1 MKMHSIKYLLKEGVL
16 NAWANRLMS
25 LASVGVL
32 VACMVVIGL
41 AILISENV
49 NLVMGRLEQQ
59 NVVMVYMD
67 DYAWALYGQGS
78 DDKTDSKD
86 TSSASSNVSSEN
98 TSSKTDD
105 TSSDTDTTSSDT
117 DSTSS
122 KTNED
127 NSEDQTE
134 EEEEIKDAD
143 SILPND
149 YVIHNEQEAKELCK
163 KIEKISNV
171 KSAKYIKRD
180 DALEQLRQNFL
191 KDQAGFFNFLD
202 EEYGNPLPDAAEVT
216 MLDMAQFDQTLEE
229 IKKLDGVAYIRAQ
242 DDIADKILTIK
253 NGIGIAGICIISIL
267 IIIALVIVSNTIRV
281 TMYNRK
287 LEISIMKAVG
297 ATDAFVRIPFVA
309 EGMLIGIVSALVSEG
324 LLYFCY
330 RIASE
335 AIASE
340 LQTTELI
347 AYGDV
352 AWYLLLVFVA
362 IGIFAGALGS
372 IIIIGK
378 YLRKEGSEFAAI

>member
-67 DYAWALYGQGS
+67 DYAWALYGEGS
-78 DDKTDSKD
+78 DDNTDSKD
-86 TSSASSNVSSEN
+86 ASSASSNTSSE
-98 TSSKTDD
+98 D
-105 TSSDTDTTSSDT
+105 TSSST

-122 KTNED
+122 EANQD
-127 NSEDQTE
+127 NSADQTQTQ
-134 EEEEIKDAD
+134 EEIKDQN
-143 SILPND
+143 SIKPTD

-163 KIEKISNV
+163 KIEKIPNV

-216 MLDMAQFDQTLEE
+216 MLDMAQFDQTLEK
-229 IKKLDGVAYIRAQ
+229 IKKLDGVAYVRAQ
-242 DDIADKILTIK
+242 GDIADKILTIK

-309 EGMLIGIVSALVSEG
+309 EGMLIGIISALVSEG

-352 AWYLLLVFVA
+352 AWYLLLVFMG

>member
-49 NLVMGRLEQQ
+49 TLAMGKLEQQ
-59 NVVMVYMD
+59 NVVMVYMK
-67 DYAWALYGQGS
+67 DYSWALYGQ
-78 DDKTDSKD
+78 DDVKPD
-86 TSSASSNVSSEN
+86 N
-98 TSSKTDD
+98 
-105 TSSDTDTTSSDT
+105 DTTSSQ
-117 DSTSS
+117 TSS
-122 KTNED
+122 QADTTSSETEQVAED
-127 NSEDQTE
+127 NTESASSENNQTE
-134 EEEEIKDAD
+134 LPKGEEPDKNGIK
-143 SILPND
+143 SSD
-149 YVIHNEQEAKELCK
+149 YVIHDVKEAKQLCK
-163 KIEKISNV
+163 LIEKIPNV
-171 KSAKYIKRD
+171 KSAVYVSKEE
-180 DALEQLRQNFL
+180 ALEQIK
-191 KDQAGFFNFLD
+191 KDMLEGQEQYFNFLD
-202 EEYGNPLPDAAEVT
+202 DDYGNPLSDAAKVT
-216 MLDMAQFDQTLEE
+216 MEDMSKFDETLDS
-229 IKKLDGVAYIRAQ
+229 IKKLNGVSSIQSY
-242 DDIADKILTIK
+242 DDLADTITAVK

-297 ATDAFVRIPFVA
+297 ATDSFVRIPFIA
-309 EGMLIGIVSALVSEG
+309 EGMLIGLISALVSEG

-335 AIASE
+335 AIASA
-340 LQTTELI
+340 LDTTDLV

-352 AWYLLLVFVA
+352 AWYLLLVFVG

>member
-67 DYAWALYGQGS
+67 DYAWALYGEGS

-143 SILPND
+143 SISPND

-229 IKKLDGVAYIRAQ
+229 IKKLDGVAYVRAQ

-309 EGMLIGIVSALVSEG
+309 EGMLIGIISALVSEG